1 MFARCGLV
9 VVVLASIV
17 APSAVADEATV
28 PLVWVDPAGVALGLG
43 GVARKEARSLLSKMG
58 AAVVWRDGAAD
69 GLARP
74 GEVRVILLDR
84 AAERRPGTPVLGATP
99 PRFDV
104 SPFVWVHVP
113 SVRAVLG
120 LPPQGSLATIE
131 APMVRA
137 LGVAIGRV
145 VAHEVVHALAPQVP
159 HGRGLM
165 SASLN
170 RSQLTASSISIGE
183 DVLLSV
189 QAALRGDPFLPR
201 GEPGVVAAAVSV
213 EDARP

>member
-1 MFARCGLV
+1 M
-9 VVVLASIV
+9 VLASIV
-17 APSAVADEATV
+17 APSAVAGEAPV
-28 PLVWVDPAGVALGLG
+28 PLVWVDPAGAALGLG
-43 GVARKEARSLLSKMG
+43 GVSREEARSLLAKMG
-58 AAVVWRDGAAD
+58 AAVVWQAEATD

-84 AAERRPGTPVLGATP
+84 AAERRPGTPILGATP

-104 SPFVWVHVP
+104 APFVWVHVP

-120 LPPQGSLATIE
+120 LPPRGSLATIE

-165 SASLN
+165 SASFN
-170 RSQLTASSISIGE
+170 RAQLTASSISIGE

-189 QAALRGDPFLPR
+189 QAALRGDPFVPR

>member
-1 MFARCGLV
+1 
-9 VVVLASIV
+9 VVLASIV
-17 APSAVADEATV
+17 APCAAAGEGPV
-28 PLVWVDPAGVALGLG
+28 PLVWVDPAGAALGQG
-43 GVARKEARSLLSKMG
+43 AVAREEARSLLSRMG
-58 AAVVWRDGAAD
+58 AAVVWRGAAAD

-84 AAERRPGTPVLGATP
+84 AAERRPGKPILGATP

-104 SPFVWVHVP
+104 APFVWVHVP
-113 SVRAVLG
+113 GVRAVLG
-120 LPPQGSLATIE
+120 LPPQGSLAAVE

-165 SASLN
+165 SASFS
-170 RSQLTASSISIGE
+170 RSQLTAPSISIGE

-189 QAALRGDPFLPR
+189 QAALRGDPFVAR
-201 GEPGVVAAAVSV
+201 GEPGAVAAAVSV
-213 EDARP
+213 EDAGQ